1 MSSLVGFID
10 LITLNFYF
18 LAAFHH
24 ETPTHCLST
33 KIEHIIEKY
42 MIMPYIHYLQ
52 HTLSFKHL
60 N

>member
-1 MSSLVGFID
+1 MPSLVGFID

-33 KIEHIIEKY
+33 KIWHIIEQY